1 MTTIYLQSEVPQDRY
16 GNKIVDVSTAR
27 YDVAGNVTDQ
37 EIFSGNGIVSHI
49 TIWKDVDG
57 GTVQLKDSSGANIT
71 PLAITD
77 YGGSFQLK
85 LLVTNGCKVTTTG
98 FVGGLLSI
106 FYMD

>member
-1 MTTIYLQSEVPQDRY
+1 MTAIYLQSEVPLDRH
-16 GNKIVDVSTAR
+16 GNRLTDVATKKH
-27 YDVAGNVTDQ
+27 DVAGIVTD
-37 EIFSGNGIVSHI
+37 EAVFVGNGIVSHI

-57 GTVQLKDSSGANIT
+57 GTVQLKDVSGAAIT

-85 LLVTNGCKVTTTG
+85 LLVANGCKVTTTG